1 MSCEFWDE
9 SVFQNSELKTQNY
22 STLVKRGVSVIYRLP
37 FGHMNSGQVWRAVA
51 SPTRRRLIEL
61 LRDGPRTTGDLCGCF
76 RTTRFATMKHL
87 AVLERAGIVTA
98 RREGRERWNV
108 LNAEPLRE
116 VEGRWPGLAPAV
128 GISSTSSQAPV
139 PTGTPPAAGAG
150 SAPTAPPAA
159 VPPATRVFTEAFVDS
174 PPWRVFDALTQH
186 VAAWW
191 GGPHLRS
198 PAATNLVLDP
208 QPGGRFVEEWGHRQ
222 GALRAVVTAI
232 KQDEHLELTGT
243 LAGKT
248 AGVLGIRLERR
259 EGGTLLRA
267 ELTAGEADP
276 TDGDTAKRALDDLF
290 KARLRAFVE
299 EGTRSGVMS

>member
-1 MSCEFWDE
+1 M
-9 SVFQNSELKTQNY
+9 T
-22 STLVKRGVSVIYRLP
+22 G
-37 FGHMNSGQVWRAVA
+37 GHIWRAVA

-61 LRDGPRTTGDLCGCF
+61 LRDGPRTTGELCGAF

-87 AVLERAGIVTA
+87 SVLERAGIVHV

-116 VEGRWPGLAPAV
+116 IEGRWPGLL
-128 GISSTSSQAPV
+128 
-139 PTGTPPAAGAG
+139 
-150 SAPTAPPAA
+150 
-159 VPPATRVFTEAFVDS
+159 PATRPTPAPVAPSTPGAAPTPPPTPATSISTRAFIDA

-186 VAAWW
+186 VAEWW

-198 PAATNLVLDP
+198 GEATNLVLEP

-232 KQDEHLELTGT
+232 KQDEHLELTGA
-243 LAGKT
+243 LAGKA

-259 EGGTLLRA
+259 EGGTLLLA
-267 ELTAGEADP
+267 ELTTSGVDAADGNAG
-276 TDGDTAKRALDDLF
+276 KRALDDLF
-290 KARLRAFVE
+290 KARLKAFVE
-299 EGTRSGVMS
+299 EGTRSGVAS